1 MKKLLLVLLMLFV
14 SSTQVFAD
22 DLATAKSMFQQY
34 VNAANTYSP
43 NLLNYY
49 SPSAKIIR
57 QVVKPDGTT
66 VNATTN
72 MQTYAQQMKLSQG
85 TAKLRK
91 YTNRYTNINATKVA
105 NGVKVS
111 ALRQPMKDTYWLKT
125 YQIWQK
131 QPNGK
136 WLIVEEMMQ
145 TKIQLFLRYAD
156 KK

>member
-1 MKKLLLVLLMLFV
+1 MKKFLLVMFMLLI

-22 DLATAKSMFQQY
+22 DLATAKSLFNQY
-34 VNAANTYSP
+34 VYAANTYSP
-43 NLLNYY
+43 NLLSYY
-49 SPSAKIIR
+49 SPRAKIIR

-72 MQTYAQQMKLSQG
+72 MQTYAQQLKLSQG

-91 YTNRYTNINATKVA
+91 YTNKYTSIHATKVT

-131 QPNGK
+131 QQNGQWK
-136 WLIVEEMMQ
+136 IVEEMMQ
-145 TKIQLFLRYAD
+145 TKEQIFLRYAD
-156 KK
+156 K

>member
-1 MKKLLLVLLMLFV
+1 MKRILLVLLMLV
-14 SSTQVFAD
+14 ISSTQVFAD
-22 DLATAKSMFQQY
+22 DLATAKSMFRQY

-43 NLLNYY
+43 SLLNYY
-49 SPSAKIIR
+49 SPRAKIIR
-57 QVVKPDGTT
+57 QVVKPNGQT

-91 YTNRYTNINATKVA
+91 YTNKYTNITATKVP

-111 ALRQPMKDTYWLKT
+111 ALRQPMKDNYWLKT

-131 QPNGK
+131 QPNGR
-136 WLIVEEMMQ
+136 WVIVEEMMQ
-145 TKIQLFLRYAD
+145 TKEQIFLRYAD
-156 KK
+156 R

>member
-1 MKKLLLVLLMLFV
+1 MKRILLVLLMLII

-22 DLATAKSMFQQY
+22 DLATAKSMFRQY

-43 NLLNYY
+43 SLLNYY
-49 SPSAKIIR
+49 SPRAKIIR
-57 QVVKPDGTT
+57 QVVKPNGQT

-91 YTNRYTNINATKVA
+91 YTNKYTNITATKVP

-111 ALRQPMKDTYWLKT
+111 ALRQPMMDNYWLKT

-131 QPNGK
+131 QPNGR
-136 WLIVEEMMQ
+136 WVIVEEMMQ
-145 TKIQLFLRYAD
+145 TKEQIFLRYAD
-156 KK
+156 R